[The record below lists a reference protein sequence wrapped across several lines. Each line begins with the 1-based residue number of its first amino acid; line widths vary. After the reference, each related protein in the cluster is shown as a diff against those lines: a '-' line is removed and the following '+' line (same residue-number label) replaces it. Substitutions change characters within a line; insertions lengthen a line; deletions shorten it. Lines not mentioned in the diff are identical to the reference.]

1 MSFHKLFSK
10 VSPKVPSKSSSFKT
24 FYKFDYVIRNADG
37 EMVDSSAAGEALSFV
52 EGDGSMI
59 PGLEQAL
66 RGRAAGD
73 QFSVVISPED
83 AYGLPQKQLVRT
95 VARDMIQTD
104 AAEIEV
110 GMIFQLGSGTD
121 GQVVRVT
128 EVFEEVVTIDG
139 NHPLAG
145 VTFHFDIV
153 VLEARESVP
162 EDDEKGGEPAEQ
174 P

>member
-1 MSFHKLFSK
+1 MSSN
-10 VSPKVPSKSSSFKT
+10 VPSKTASSKI

-59 PGLEQAL
+59 SGLEQAL
-66 RGRAAGD
+66 GGRVPGD
-73 QFSVVISPED
+73 EFSVVISPED
-83 AYGLPQKQLVRT
+83 AYGLSQKQLVRT

-104 AAEIEV
+104 AEEIEV
-110 GMIFQLGSGTD
+110 GMIFQMGSGTD

-128 EVFEEVVTIDG
+128 EVFEDVVTIDG

-145 VTFHFDIV
+145 VTFYFDIV
-153 VLEARESVP
+153 VLEARDAVP
-162 EDDEKGGEPAEQ
+162 EDEDQGGEPAE
-174 P
+174 

>member
-1 MSFHKLFSK
+1 MSS
-10 VSPKVPSKSSSFKT
+10 KT
-24 FYKFDYVIRNADG
+24 FYKFDYVIRNAND

-52 EGDGSMI
+52 EGDGAMI

-66 RGRAAGD
+66 LGHVSGD
-73 QFSVVISPED
+73 EFSVVIGPED
-83 AYGLPQKQLVRT
+83 AYGLPQRQLVRT

-104 AAEIEV
+104 ADEIEV

-128 EVFEEVVTIDG
+128 EVFEDVVTIDG

-145 VTFHFDIV
+145 VTFYFDIV
-153 VLEARESVP
+153 VLEAREALAEDGLP
-162 EDDEKGGEPAEQ
+162 ENGLPLDRQ
-174 P
+174 

>member
-1 MSFHKLFSK
+1 
-10 VSPKVPSKSSSFKT
+10 
-24 FYKFDYVIRNADG
+24 
-37 EMVDSSAAGEALSFV
+37 
-52 EGDGSMI
+52 MI

-66 RGRAAGD
+66 RGRVPGD
-73 QFSVVISPED
+73 EFSVVISPED
-83 AYGLPQKQLVRT
+83 AYGLSQKQLVRT

-104 AAEIEV
+104 AEEIEV

-128 EVFEEVVTIDG
+128 EVFEDVVTIDG

-145 VTFHFDIV
+145 VTFYFDIV
-153 VLEARESVP
+153 VLEARDAVP
-162 EDDEKGGEPAEQ
+162 EDEDQDQDSEPTEQ

>member
-1 MSFHKLFSK
+1 
-10 VSPKVPSKSSSFKT
+10 VPSKTSSSKT

-52 EGDGSMI
+52 EGDGAMI

-66 RGRAAGD
+66 LGRAAGD
-73 QFSVVISPED
+73 EFSVVINPED
-83 AYGLPQKQLVRT
+83 AYGLPQKPLVRT

-104 AAEIEV
+104 ADEIEV

-128 EVFEEVVTIDG
+128 AVFDEVVTIDG

-145 VTFHFDIV
+145 VTFYFDIV
-153 VLEARESVP
+153 VLEAREALPGDSLP
-162 EDDEKGGEPAEQ
+162 DET
-174 P
+174 